1 MNLLCEKNLK
11 KTCDYFLIKND
22 MLYIYYNYNIMKE
35 LDKDLKDL
43 LKNINL
49 CCIKINEQKNLNC
62 TFNKIDFLEKE
73 SFYDDFPNTKFH
85 YKVN

>member
-1 MNLLCEKNLK
+1 MII
-11 KTCDYFLIKND
+11 Y
-22 MLYIYYNYNIMKE
+22 YIYYNYNIMTE
-35 LDKDLKDL
+35 LDTNMKEL

-73 SFYDDFPNTKFH
+73 SFYDKFPNTKFNN
-85 YKVN
+85 KVNE

>member
-1 MNLLCEKNLK
+1 
-11 KTCDYFLIKND
+11 
-22 MLYIYYNYNIMKE
+22 MKE
-35 LDKDLKDL
+35 LDKDMKDL
-43 LKNINL
+43 LKSINL

-85 YKVN
+85 NKLNE

>member
-1 MNLLCEKNLK
+1 MIINILL
-11 KTCDYFLIKND
+11 I
-22 MLYIYYNYNIMKE
+22 IYNIMTE
-35 LDKDLKDL
+35 LDTNMKEL

-49 CCIKINEQKNLNC
+49 CCIKINEQNNLNC

-73 SFYDDFPNTKFH
+73 SFYDKFPNTKFH

>member
-1 MNLLCEKNLK
+1 
-11 KTCDYFLIKND
+11 
-22 MLYIYYNYNIMKE
+22 MKE
-35 LDKDLKDL
+35 LDKDMKDL
-43 LKNINL
+43 LKRINL

-62 TFNKIDFLEKE
+62 TFNKIDFLDKE